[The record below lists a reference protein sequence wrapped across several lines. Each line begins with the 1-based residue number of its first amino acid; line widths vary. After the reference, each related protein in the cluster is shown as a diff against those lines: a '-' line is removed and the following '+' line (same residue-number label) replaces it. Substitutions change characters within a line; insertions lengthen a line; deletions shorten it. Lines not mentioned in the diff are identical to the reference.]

1 MISELEREKF
11 RSICRAVLT
20 ERTAA
25 EGGGIGTLNEKR
37 MHIALKRFVC
47 PDGQQIRSRRQA

>member
-37 MHIALKRFVC
+37 MHIALKRFVWA
-47 PDGQQIRSRRQA
+47 DESK